1 MKTNYLFILA
11 YLFLAGCSSYS
22 DSIENQEVG
31 YIDYM
36 TCPEELITAQDS
48 FLLANIDFQEGK
60 LICLLDDKSVAK
72 AGISPEKYGYFLE
85 YLQNRNLEIEKS
97 VNAGNIVVFRGKP
110 YTRNEEVLQNIE
122 FFESDESRATDYN
135 YPVVLYSCTHEILFS
150 EIDPPAACFTGPAK
164 ISITVSGRGNF
175 RISDGAKNLEFEF
188 FENMIMSSVTFKW
201 GIGNYPTNWR
211 WDIHHFG
218 ETFDIGTVTFYGYLE
233 KEPPAPS
240 PTDPNYWNWYNN
252 LPNYV
257 QIMKITS
264 QSLGIRITKQGS
276 YTVRVYGRD
285 KDGNYNFH
293 SEITECGIGEYRLSC
308 PAEGTFWV
316 VVFEEIEN
324 NGRVSLKYIGDILF
338 RNPNLEGYPLD
349 QL

>member
-1 MKTNYLFILA
+1 MKTTYLFILV
-11 YLFLAGCSSYS
+11 YLFLASCSSYS
-22 DSIENQEVG
+22 DSIEEQEVG

-36 TCPEELITAQDS
+36 TCPDELITAQDS

-60 LICLLDDKSVAK
+60 LICSLDDNFLAK

-97 VNAGNIVVFRGKP
+97 LNEGNIVVFRGKL
-110 YTRNEEVLQNIE
+110 YTRDEEVLQNMEFEIE
-122 FFESDESRATDYN
+122 ESRATEYN
-135 YPVVLYSCTHEILFS
+135 YPVVLYSCSHKIMFS
-150 EIDPPAACFTGPAK
+150 DINPPTARFKGPSK
-164 ISITVSGRGNF
+164 ISIIVTGRGNF
-175 RISDGAKNLEFEF
+175 TLTEATKGLKFKFLDDTFMN
-188 FENMIMSSVTFKW
+188 SVTFKW
-201 GIGNYPTNWR
+201 GVGNYYVDWV
-211 WDIHHFG
+211 WDIEHSG
-218 ETFDIGTVTFYGYLE
+218 STFDFGTVTFHGYLE

-252 LPNYV
+252 LPSYV

-276 YTVRVYGRD
+276 YTVRIYGRG

-293 SEITECGIGEYRLSC
+293 GEITECGVGEYQLSC

-324 NGRVSLKYIGDILF
+324 NGKVSLKYIGDILF